1 MDPNLLHGYC
11 TVARELSSPLP
22 ECGIPHYYQCEC
34 IQVRFLM
41 YPTTPLHDSEHL
53 SLYLNALYLHI
64 TSCHSDKIFL
74 KNSNLSYVVAGADQS

>member
-1 MDPNLLHGYC
+1 
-11 TVARELSSPLP
+11 
-22 ECGIPHYYQCEC
+22 
-34 IQVRFLM
+34 M